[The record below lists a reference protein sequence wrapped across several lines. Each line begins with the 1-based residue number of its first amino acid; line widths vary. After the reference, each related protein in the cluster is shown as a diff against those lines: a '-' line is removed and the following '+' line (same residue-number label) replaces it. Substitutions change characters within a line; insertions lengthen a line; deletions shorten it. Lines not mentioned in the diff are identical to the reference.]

1 MDDSH
6 GSSGFRHLRVW
17 QEAMQLAVG
26 LRPVCAALR
35 RARAF
40 DLADHLARSARS
52 VHNNL
57 AEGNGRTSRAD
68 RARVFTI
75 AWSELLELESMLTEA
90 AADPAFARL
99 LAPSIVRAR
108 HTARLLAALRR
119 WYRDE

>member
-17 QEAMQLAVG
+17 QEAMLLAIA

-35 RARAF
+35 RSRQA

-52 VHNNL
+52 VHANI
-57 AEGNGRTSRAD
+57 AEGNGRTGRAD

-75 AWSELLELESMLTEA
+75 AWSELLEVESMLTEA
-90 AADPAFARL
+90 SADSSL
-99 LAPSIVRAR
+99 DSQLAPCFTRVT

-119 WYRDE
+119 RFRD